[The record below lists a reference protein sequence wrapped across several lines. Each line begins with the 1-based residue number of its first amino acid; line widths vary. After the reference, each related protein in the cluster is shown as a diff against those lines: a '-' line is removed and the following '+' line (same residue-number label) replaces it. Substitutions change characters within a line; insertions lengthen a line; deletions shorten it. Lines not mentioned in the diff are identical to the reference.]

1 MIIQNCM
8 KHTVYSVPT
17 TATIREAAEVF
28 VRHHVGLL
36 PVLDEFG
43 KPVGVVRL
51 RDLLTLEL
59 PDFVNLI
66 ADVEFVHDFGAV
78 ETTRPAPETLERPI
92 TSIMSEVTTVEENC
106 GLLRAY
112 ALIRQHDLYDL
123 PVVAE
128 SGELVGIA
136 SVVDIGTSIL
146 SSWDTE
152 RTLGS

>member
-8 KHTVYSVPT
+8 KHKVYSVT
-17 TATIREAAEVF
+17 ATATIREAAEVF

-51 RDLLTLEL
+51 
-59 PDFVNLI
+59 I

-78 ETTRPAPETLERPI
+78 ETTRPAPEILERPI
-92 TSIMSEVTTVEENC
+92 TTIMVPVTTVVDDC

-152 RTLGS
+152 RTPGT